1 MTILL
6 DIDGVLVTTP
16 GWKQTEILADGF
28 MKFNKAASENLAIL
42 FKETNAAIVLTTTHR
57 INFDESQW
65 KEIFKTRGLN
75 FQKISK
81 VNDKTKIEQLA
92 DRATEIDE
100 WVKQFGQNEN
110 YVIIDDDLSLG
121 SLTTEIKERWVSTKP
136 LIGFDKDA
144 KEKALAIWE
153 KMKQQNKNS
162 KRSG

>member
-16 GWKQTEILADGF
+16 GWKQTEVLADGF
-28 MKFNKAASENLAIL
+28 MKFNEAASENLALL

-57 INFDESQW
+57 INFDEPQW

-75 FQKISK
+75 FHKITK
-81 VNDKTKIEQLA
+81 INAKTKIEQLA
-92 DRATEIDE
+92 DRATEINE
-100 WVKQFGQNEN
+100 WMKQFGQNEN

-144 KEKALAIWE
+144 KEKALAIL
-153 KMKQQNKNS
+153 KKNVTTE
-162 KRSG
+162 